1 MTAATPASAGAS
13 GTPATP
19 GTPTG
24 SGTPTGTGTPPGP
37 ETTIPRDSLLLAA
50 SIFLFIAATNILTPL
65 IPQVRDDFGVSI
77 TTAGLIVGSY
87 GLARLAVDLPAGWL
101 SGAVGHR
108 RLAVI
113 AILLL
118 IGSSFLGFSSPTV
131 EVLIA
136 ARIGS
141 GIAVGILATV
151 ILSALS
157 STAST
162 ANRGKVMSLF
172 HVANNTG
179 IAIYPMIGGLLGLA
193 FSWRATFLVTAVLA
207 VVAAAILLPILPR
220 IDFGKGG
227 SRKGGTDESRVLHGR
242 RRTIAF
248 GVTNVGVVANMIHR
262 HGVRN
267 TILPLYAATTL
278 GLGGVSIAT
287 AIALMSITG
296 LLVATPGG
304 MLGDRTGRRRV
315 ITAGLAA
322 IAVGDLAF
330 LLTNDLLTFLLVSAL
345 IGFGDFFT
353 SSQTAL
359 LSEIVP
365 VADRT
370 KALATY
376 RFSADLGALIGPILL
391 AFIMDVSSPQNAVI
405 VAVGVLVTASL
416 SAWFGVPATVEAPI
430 APEPVPAP
438 PSSSPSPS
446 PSPVKH
452 VPPTQPQPQEGSPR

>member
-1 MTAATPASAGAS
+1 MTAATPAAAGAS
-13 GTPATP
+13 GTPSTA
-19 GTPTG
+19 
-24 SGTPTGTGTPPGP
+24 
-37 ETTIPRDSLLLAA
+37 IPRDSLLLAA

-101 SGAVGHR
+101 SESVGHR

-113 AILLL
+113 AIVLLVA
-118 IGSSFLGFSSPTV
+118 SSMLGYWSPTV
-131 EVLIA
+131 EALIA

-151 ILSALS
+151 ILSGLS
-157 STAST
+157 ATAT
-162 ANRGKVMSLF
+162 TVNRGKVMSLF

-179 IAIYPMIGGLLGLA
+179 IALYPMIGGVIGLIWT
-193 FSWRATFLVTAVLA
+193 WRETFLVTAALA
-207 VVAAAILLPILPR
+207 IVASAILLPMLPR
-220 IDFGKGG
+220 IDFGKKGVK
-227 SRKGGTDESRVLHGR
+227 KGGTDESRVLHGR
-242 RRTIAF
+242 QRQVAF
-248 GVTNVGVVANMIHR
+248 VATNFGVVANMVHR

-267 TILPLYAATTL
+267 TILPLYAATAL
-278 GLGGVSIAT
+278 GLGGVSIAS

-304 MLGDRTGRRRV
+304 MLGDRIGRRRV

-322 IAVGDLAF
+322 VAAGDLAF
-330 LLTNDLLTFLLVSAL
+330 ILTGDLFSFLLVAAL

-365 VADRT
+365 AAERT
-370 KALATY
+370 KALSTY

-391 AFIMDVSSPQNAVI
+391 AFIMDVTNAQNAVL
-405 VAVGVLVTASL
+405 VAVGILLLASA

-430 APEPVPAP
+430 APEPVGPAAPGPAAGPTPGPAP
-438 PSSSPSPS
+438 SPAQVHPQH
-446 PSPVKH
+446 P
-452 VPPTQPQPQEGSPR
+452 QQPQEGTPR